1 MYYNYDIG
9 GRKYDV
15 GHLQTSYKYNM
26 QNRFFSKL
34 HTYRYKIVLIA
45 FLSAVVNYVAI
56 GAIVYGTVFQQLEE
70 SRRNVVQQTLQ
81 NYSTSLDRFF
91 QEYENGLDQMTRSE
105 ALRGVVADPEQ
116 YKEMVIAQLTD
127 FQDSHKNIRLI
138 SLGTETGQ
146 YYFDP
151 NRNSVPKG
159 YDPRV
164 RPWYRLAADADD
176 DKVHYTGVYADIN
189 TKKPSI
195 TMVKVLRDD
204 SGNFVGVL
212 GIILDLNHMVEENK
226 VNRIGTHGYTFV
238 TMGNQYLIYQDGMQ
252 IGEEISDETIKNIS
266 ISQKSGAY
274 IRKNK
279 GDTEVFNYLYY
290 PKVGWTIWSLGYES
304 ELLAPIHAIM
314 LKVFQLSMGIFF
326 LLLLGITIISKLMV
340 RDMEK
345 LAQAV
350 HRIGGGDFG
359 YRIEI
364 HSKDEIGTLSAD
376 FNHMAEAIERQN
388 QGIIEKTQE
397 IRQQYEEINALY
409 EETQAMNDTLSDLS
423 LQLQESYRITIL
435 SLSNAI
441 EANDLYTRGHCER
454 VTEYALALGRE
465 LGLSSNQL
473 MTLEYASLLHDVGK
487 IGVPTEI
494 INKTGQLSKDEMQY
508 IYKHPELGYSIVV
521 KVPFLKD
528 CAEILLQHH
537 ERYDGSGYPK
547 GVMGNSIRREARII
561 AIADSF
567 DAMTSARPYRK
578 QPLTE
583 KEAIEQLVSNKGTQ
597 FDSDMVDYFVKITV
611 GQWIE

>member
-1 MYYNYDIG
+1 
-9 GRKYDV
+9 
-15 GHLQTSYKYNM
+15 M
-26 QNRFFSKL
+26 QSRFFSKI
-34 HTYRYKIVLIA
+34 HTYRYKIILIA
-45 FLSAVVNYVAI
+45 FLSAVINFVAI
-56 GAIVYGTVFQQLEE
+56 GAIVYGTVYQQLKE

-81 NYSTSLDRFF
+81 NYSNSLDRFF
-91 QEYENGLDQMTRSE
+91 QEYENGLDQMTRSD
-105 ALRGVVADPEQ
+105 ALRGVVSDPER

-127 FQDSHKNIRLI
+127 FQDSHKGIRLI

-159 YDPRV
+159 YDPRE
-164 RPWYRLAADADD
+164 RPWYRLAAEADD
-176 DKVHYTGVYADIN
+176 DNIHYTGVYADIN
-189 TKKPSI
+189 TGKPNI
-195 TMVKVLRDD
+195 TMVKVLRDR
-204 SGNFVGVL
+204 SGNFIGVL
-212 GIILDLNHMVEENK
+212 GIILDLNQMVEENK
-226 VNRIGTHGYTFV
+226 TNIIGNHGYTFV
-238 TMGNQYLIYQDGMQ
+238 TMGTQYLIYQYGTQ
-252 IGEEISDETIKNIS
+252 IGDLIPDETIKNIS

-274 IRKNK
+274 TRKNK

-290 PKVGWTIWSLGYES
+290 PKVGWTIWSVGYES
-304 ELLAPIHAIM
+304 ELLAPIRAIM
-314 LKVFQLSMGIFF
+314 MKVFQLSAGIFL
-326 LLLLGITIISKLMV
+326 LLLLGITFISKFMV
-340 RDMEK
+340 RDMQK

-350 HRIGGGDFG
+350 HRIGRGDFG

-364 HSKDEIGTLSAD
+364 HSKDEIGMLSAD
-376 FNHMAEAIERQN
+376 FNHMAEAIELQN
-388 QGIIEKTQE
+388 QGIIEKNQE

-423 LQLQESYRITIL
+423 MQLQESYRMTIL

-454 VTEYALALGRE
+454 VTEYAIALGQA
-465 LGLSSNQL
+465 LGLSSDQL

-494 INKTGQLSKDEMQY
+494 LNKMGQLTKDEFQH
-508 IYKHPELGYSIVV
+508 ICKHPELGYSIVV

-547 GVMGNSIRREARII
+547 GVMGTSIRREARII
-561 AIADSF
+561 AIADAF

-583 KEAIEQLVSNKGTQ
+583 KEAIEQLVSNSGTQ
-597 FDSDMVDYFVKITV
+597 FDPDMVEYFVKIAA
-611 GQWIE
+611 G